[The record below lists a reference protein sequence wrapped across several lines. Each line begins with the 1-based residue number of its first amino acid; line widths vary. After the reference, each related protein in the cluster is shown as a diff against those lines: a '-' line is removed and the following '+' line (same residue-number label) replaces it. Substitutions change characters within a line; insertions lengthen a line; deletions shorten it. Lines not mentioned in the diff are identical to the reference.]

1 MIKDMERSVFKR
13 ETIQLKYLPKV
24 EKKNAQDKCKFYFLI
39 YDDFSISIP
48 RKTVKTNCQFEVN
61 IETYNGEHNEAG
73 LVNRIKIEGA
83 GGNQSRHSAEQRRLR
98 IGRSN
103 EPAKLLLTTSSQN
116 GQIKS
121 IIPTDGSSSQGSRLQ

>member
-1 MIKDMERSVFKR
+1 M
-13 ETIQLKYLPKV
+13 LKINV
-24 EKKNAQDKCKFYFLI
+24 SFNFLI

-103 EPAKLLLTTSSQN
+103 EPTKLLLTTSS
-116 GQIKS
+116 
-121 IIPTDGSSSQGSRLQ
+121 